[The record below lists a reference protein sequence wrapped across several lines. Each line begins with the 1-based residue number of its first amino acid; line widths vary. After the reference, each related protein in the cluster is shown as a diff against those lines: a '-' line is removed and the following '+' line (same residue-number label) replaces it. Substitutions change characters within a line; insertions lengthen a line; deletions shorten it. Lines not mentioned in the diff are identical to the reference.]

1 MRGGM
6 LMGRACW
13 GKVMTGLL
21 LVMVLIC
28 VTDGNKEGEGE
39 KLPRPNVVRGEV
51 LTTPTCIWVIKLLQA
66 HTDLV

>member
-1 MRGGM
+1 MRGGR
-6 LMGRACW
+6 GYW

-21 LVMVLIC
+21 LVMLLINL
-28 VTDGNKEGEGE
+28 TDGNEEGEGE

-51 LTTPTCIWVIKLLQA
+51 LTTHTCIWVIKLLQA

>member
-6 LMGRACW
+6 LMGRGCW
-13 GKVMTGLL
+13 GKVVTGLL
-21 LVMVLIC
+21 LVMVLINL
-28 VTDGNKEGEGE
+28 TDGNEEGE

-51 LTTPTCIWVIKLLQA
+51 LTTPTCTWVTKLLQA